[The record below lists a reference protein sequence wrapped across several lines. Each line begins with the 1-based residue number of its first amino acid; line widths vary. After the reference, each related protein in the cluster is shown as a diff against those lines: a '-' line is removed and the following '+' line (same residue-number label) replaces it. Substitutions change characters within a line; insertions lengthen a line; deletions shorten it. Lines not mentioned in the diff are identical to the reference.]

1 LPIAWWPVVATF
13 VVYYKM
19 LFDYVLLFDDFI
31 HLYNVSNLPFL
42 DAIRIPMGGHLLY
55 SFTTVVWL
63 VKRVFGVAPSVFLL
77 LALLLHLASV
87 RLLFEIIFRLTA
99 RQNLAAFGACLWGM
113 SPYAA
118 ASLDWISV
126 HGHVYA
132 TAAILWVLFDIVR
145 HSQKKTALANVVLLR
160 HVVLLLVAATS
171 FGMGLASAVIFAPA
185 IALWNPLPEQRYRL
199 LVAYGLAA
207 LAVAALYFY
216 TMIMQGEGPDNLA
229 QKTGLL
235 RHGLDNFPAILRA
248 LAELL
253 SIGSSGLLLGP
264 LAAGKFS
271 LVTAA
276 NLPVFAAAFA
286 VGVALPLLIAGCML
300 SNPKERRQIFA
311 LLLLPCAA
319 YGLVAIARTGL
330 ILPYQMSAPRLHYLV
345 PAVFAIVLCLVLAR
359 IIDRLPKR
367 VLRYGRIALMSWLG
381 LMILPYTMGPVE
393 AVPENVIEGQNKQY
407 KEAMLAIKTAIET
420 STERDKAVIV
430 NKSFQVF
437 PWAFTPK
444 IFPGIAAVF
453 VMNYPS
459 NVVDGKHV
467 YFLEK
472 SEKIVQK
479 GKALTG
485 SRISELLVY
494 EPNLAR

>member
-13 VVYYKM
+13 VVYYKV
-19 LFDYVLLFDDFI
+19 LFDYVLLFDDFV

-63 VKRVFGVAPSVFLL
+63 VKSVFGVTPGIFLL

-87 RLLFEIIFRLTA
+87 RLLFEIIFRLTGK
-99 RQNLAAFGACLWGM
+99 QSLAAFGACLWGM

-145 HSQKKTALANVVLLR
+145 HSQTKTTLDNFVLLR
-160 HVVLLLVAATS
+160 HVILLLVAATS
-171 FGMGLASAVIFAPA
+171 FGMGLASAVAFVPA
-185 IALWNPLPEQRYRL
+185 IALWNPLPEQRNRL
-199 LVAYGLAA
+199 LAAYGLAA
-207 LAVAALYFY
+207 FAVIALYVY
-216 TMIMQGEGPDNLA
+216 TMTVQGEGRDDLA
-229 QKTGLL
+229 QKAGLL
-235 RHGLDNFPAILRA
+235 RHSLDNIPVILGA

-253 SIGSSGLLLGP
+253 STGSAGLLLGP
-264 LAAGKFS
+264 LAVGKVS

-276 NLPVFAAAFA
+276 NLPFVAAAVA
-286 VGVALPLLIAGCML
+286 VGVALPLLISGCIL
-300 SNPKERRQIFA
+300 SNPNERRQIFA

-330 ILPYQMSAPRLHYLV
+330 AVPYQMSAPRLHYLV
-345 PAVFAIVLCLVLAR
+345 PAVFAIVLCLVLSR
-359 IIDRLPKR
+359 IIDRLPGR
-367 VLRYGRIALMSWLG
+367 WLRYGRLALVSWLG
-381 LMILPYTMGPVE
+381 LMIVPYVMGPVGT
-393 AVPENVIEGQNKQY
+393 VPESVIEWQDRQY
-407 KEAMLAIKTAIET
+407 KDSMRAIQAAIDK
-420 STERDKAVIV
+420 STDQDKVVIV
-430 NKSFQVF
+430 NKPFQVF
-437 PWAFTPK
+437 PWSSTAR

-453 VMNYPS
+453 VMSFPS
-459 NVVDGKHV
+459 NVVDGKPV

-472 SEKIVQK
+472 SEKIVQM
-479 GKALTG
+479 ARARTG
-485 SRISELLVY
+485 SRMSELLIY
-494 EPNLAR
+494 EPTLAK